1 MRFMLLLKSDAHTEA
16 GHMPSPEL
24 LAAMGKYNDEL
35 TRAGV
40 LLTGD
45 GLQASMKGFRLRPD
59 GANARVV
66 DGPFPEP
73 AELIAGFWI
82 LQVKSKAEAI
92 EWAKRCPLEAG
103 AEGAGQIEVRQV
115 MDHGPQREQVPA
127 EEARKPARPAAD
139 GGGRK
144 RRYLMMVKTDGQH
157 EEGPPPD
164 PATLQRMRQAM
175 AELTR
180 AGVMEAAEGL
190 HPTSRGARVY
200 IGKGKRKGKRT
211 VVDGP
216 FAEAKEL
223 VCGFAI
229 MRAAD
234 KREAIELAKAGLAL
248 RNGYGETEARLL
260 FEAEDFA
267 DAPR

>member
-45 GLQASMKGFRLRPD
+45 GLQASAKGFRLRAD
-59 GANARVV
+59 GTSVV
-66 DGPFPEP
+66 DGPFADPR
-73 AELIAGFWI
+73 ELIAGFWI
-82 LQVKSKAEAI
+82 IQVKSKAEAV
-92 EWAKRCPLEAG
+92 EWAKRCPLEVS

-115 MDHGPQREQVPA
+115 MDHAPDRDDAPA
-127 EEARKPARPAAD
+127 PPAPARPHAAAD
-139 GGGRK
+139 GGRRK
-144 RRYLMMVKTDGQH
+144 QRYLMMVKTDGQR
-157 EEGPPPD
+157 EDGTPPD
-164 PATLQRMRQAM
+164 PATLQRMGSAM
-175 AELTR
+175 AELMR
-180 AGVMEAAEGL
+180 SGVMDSAEGL
-190 HPTSRGARVY
+190 HPTRMGARVY
-200 IGKGKRKGKRT
+200 IGKGKRT

-234 KREAIELAKAGLAL
+234 KQEAIELAKAGNAL

-260 FEAEDFA
+260 FEADDFA
-267 DAPR
+267 DATR

>member
-16 GHMPSPEL
+16 GHLPSPEL
-24 LAAMGKYNDEL
+24 LAAMAKYNDEL
-35 TRAGV
+35 ARAGV

-45 GLQASMKGFRLRPD
+45 GLQASAKGFRLRPD
-59 GANARVV
+59 GTTVV
-66 DGPFPEP
+66 DGPFADPG
-73 AELIAGFWI
+73 ELIAGFWI

-92 EWAKRCPLEAG
+92 EWAKRCPLERS
-103 AEGAGQIEVRQV
+103 AEGAGQIEVRQALE
-115 MDHGPQREQVPA
+115 HGPQRDDLPA
-127 EEARKPARPAAD
+127 QAAGTPASAAAD
-139 GGGRK
+139 GGRRK
-144 RRYLMMVKTDGQH
+144 RRYLMLVKTDGQH

-164 PATLQRMRQAM
+164 PATLQRMGEAM
-175 AELTR
+175 AELMR
-180 AGVMEAAEGL
+180 AGVMDAAEGL
-190 HPTSRGARVY
+190 HPTSKGARVF
-200 IGKGKRKGKRT
+200 IRQGKRT

-260 FEAEDFA
+260 FEPEDFA